1 MAHRHDSPRPE
12 PDSEK
17 MVVPKADIPKLLS
30 STERIGTI
38 GSPSS
43 TAKLSLDILSTA
55 VDKKLVGELALFDFN
70 QDGKSHYALGQIT
83 EVQLKNIWLEDPT
96 MRSLARQRGRVNPVS
111 GLQDTH
117 LGDMTVSAV
126 FADAGGGFEP
136 SILGTVPPTGTF
148 IHLADDEIL
157 KGLLQQYQDEIFYLG
172 HVYGSTPKLPLWFKH
187 FGTGPHGAG
196 EAYHIGIFGKT
207 GSGKSVLAKMS
218 LLAYARYSDMAIFVI
233 DPQGEF
239 SKDVRGELRPEG
251 FPLNLSSVLSQL
263 NKEVII
269 RSVRDLVLD
278 TWDLFS
284 EILYESPF
292 FERLSIPKGE
302 NRRIASEVLA
312 ERLQRAHITLQNLY
326 QHESFNRAWQILGD
340 GNVQMQFYRTQ
351 QSRDRFNIVYQE
363 ANQNEFFNNYWGPI
377 TELFRRDRRGAISVD
392 NLIQQ
397 TFDFDRTR
405 RPVVVIDLSREMA
418 TGLFWN
424 DTIQALVIKRLLDGL
439 TYSAEGA
446 YRENRFLNTLVILD
460 EAHRLAPREKIENEK
475 QESVR
480 LSLLDAVR
488 TTRKYGLGWMFISQT
503 LSSLHREIIGQ
514 LRIFFFGFGL
524 ALGTEF
530 MSLKEIVGGD
540 PNALKLYQS
549 FRDPHSAFDI
559 ASRQYAFMT
568 IGPVSPLS
576 FAGSPLFLSA
586 FNAPQEFLETNNLI
600 SATKQ

>member
-1 MAHRHDSPRPE
+1 MSDERTNIE
-12 PDSEK
+12 QL
-17 MVVPKADIPKLLS
+17 IS
-30 STERIGTI
+30 SSERIGTI

-43 TAKLSLDILSTA
+43 TSELSLDILGTA
-55 VDKKLVGELALFDFN
+55 VTKKLVGELALFRFS

-83 EVQLKNIWLEDPT
+83 EVQLKNVWLEDPT
-96 MRSLARQRGRVNPVS
+96 MRSLARQRGQVS
-111 GLQDTH
+111 PISGQQDTH

-126 FADAGGGFEP
+126 FSDDGNRFEP
-136 SILGTVPPTGTF
+136 SILGTVPATGTF
-148 IHLADDEIL
+148 IHLATDQIL
-157 KGLLQQYQDEIFYLG
+157 DKLLERYRDEIFYLG
-172 HVYGSTPKLPLWFKH
+172 YVYGSTPKLPLWFKH

-207 GSGKSVLAKMS
+207 GSGKSVLAKMT

-239 SKDVRGELRPEG
+239 SKDVRGELRAEG
-251 FPLNLSSVLSQL
+251 FPLNLASVLSQL
-263 NKEVII
+263 DKEVVIK
-269 RSVRDLVLD
+269 SVRELVLD
-278 TWDLFS
+278 RWDLFS

-302 NRRIASEVLA
+302 NRRIASEILA
-312 ERLQRAHITLQNLY
+312 ERLQRARITLQNLY
-326 QHESFNRAWQILGD
+326 DRASFNRAWQILGD
-340 GNVQMQFYRTQ
+340 ENVQMQFYRTQ
-351 QSRDRFNIVYQE
+351 QSRDRFSTVYQE
-363 ANQNEFFNNYWGPI
+363 ANQDEFFNDYWGPI
-377 TELFRRDRRGAISVD
+377 TELFRRNRRGAISVD
-392 NLIQQ
+392 SLIQQ
-397 TFDFDRTR
+397 TFDLDRTR

-424 DTIQALVIKRLLDGL
+424 DTIQALVIKRLLNGL
-439 TYSAEGA
+439 TYSAEDA
-446 YRENRFLNTLVILD
+446 FRKNKFLNTLVILD
-460 EAHRLAPREKIENEK
+460 EAHRLAPREKFENEK

-480 LSLLDAVR
+480 IALLDAVR

-530 MSLKEIVGGD
+530 MSLKEIIGGD

-559 ASRQYAFMT
+559 ASRQYSFMT

-576 FAGSPLFLSA
+576 FAGTPLFFTA
-586 FNAPQEFLETNNLI
+586 FGKPEEFLEKNQLI
-600 SATKQ
+600 IKKVQ